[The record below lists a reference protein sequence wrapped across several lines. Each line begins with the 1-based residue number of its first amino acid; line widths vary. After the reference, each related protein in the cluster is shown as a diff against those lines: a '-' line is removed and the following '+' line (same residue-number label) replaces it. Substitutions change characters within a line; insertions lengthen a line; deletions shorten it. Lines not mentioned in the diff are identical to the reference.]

1 MKDYKF
7 FSFNGEVKFFKVDFG
22 RFVEHHANYYS
33 PDGHLQDFGEKGL
46 EPDPG
51 YAISLPSNLK
61 AMISLAERLSEG
73 IPFLRVDFYNI
84 NGAIYFGEQTFY
96 PASGMGRWTPDE
108 ADIKIGGY
116 LQI

>member
-1 MKDYKF
+1 MIR
-7 FSFNGEVKFFKVDFG
+7 NM
-22 RFVEHHANYYS
+22 RS
-33 PDGHLQDFGEKGL
+33 PQNINICCGSAQPVPLILDGHLLDFGEKGL

-51 YAISLPSNLK
+51 YAIALPSNLK
-61 AMISLAERLSEG
+61 AMISLAKRLSEG

-84 NGAIYFGEQTFY
+84 NGAIYFGELTFY